1 LISSAIQE
9 RLQIVPKFQII
20 IGDRDM
26 GRLHRKTGALEPDSN
41 EIASLHRADERHD
54 RGDERQNVNEAVQS
68 KRRNERDTP
77 KE

>member
-26 GRLHRKTGALEPDSN
+26 GSLHRKTGELEPR
-41 EIASLHRADERHD
+41 L
-54 RGDERQNVNEAVQS
+54 
-68 KRRNERDTP
+68 K
-77 KE
+77 